1 MREPGN
7 EFGRELRGLRRARG
21 LSQARLAEL
30 AGVTASYLSQL
41 ETGERNPTPTVIRR
55 LSPHLDVSPNHL
67 LGRIGMVEM
76 DLAGT
81 LAGNREYVGRVAP
94 DLTGEQAEEMANYL
108 TYLEFKDEALRG
120 AADAAGE
127 E

>member
-7 EFGRELRGLRRARG
+7 EFGRELRRLRREQG

-41 ETGERNPTPTVIRR
+41 ETGERNPTPMVIRR
-55 LSPHLDVSPNHL
+55 LSPYLNVSPNHL

-81 LAGNREYVGRVAP
+81 LAGNRAYVGRVAP
-94 DLTGEQAEEMANYL
+94 DLPEDQVEEMANYL
-108 TYLEFKDEALRG
+108 TYLEFKEEALKGTPEARSE
-120 AADAAGE
+120 D
-127 E
+127 